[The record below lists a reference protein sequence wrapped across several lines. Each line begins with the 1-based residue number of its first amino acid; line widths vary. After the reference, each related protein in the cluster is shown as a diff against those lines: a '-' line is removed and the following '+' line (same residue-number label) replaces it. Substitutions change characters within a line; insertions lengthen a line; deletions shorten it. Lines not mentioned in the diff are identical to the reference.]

1 MSDRRELTVLVVEDE
16 PLIAMDLQHI
26 VESAGYR
33 VIGLANS
40 VEAAHRLTEREK
52 PHLALLDINLGR
64 TNVFE
69 LADALAVLGTPI
81 IFVTAHSRAVLAEA
95 HKHRPLIAKPFLPH
109 ILLAVMREMSGVP
122 ELD

>member
-1 MSDRRELTVLVVEDE
+1 MSDRREVTVLVVEDE
-16 PLIAMDLQHI
+16 PLIAM
-26 VESAGYR
+26 AGYR
-33 VIGLANS
+33 VIGVANS